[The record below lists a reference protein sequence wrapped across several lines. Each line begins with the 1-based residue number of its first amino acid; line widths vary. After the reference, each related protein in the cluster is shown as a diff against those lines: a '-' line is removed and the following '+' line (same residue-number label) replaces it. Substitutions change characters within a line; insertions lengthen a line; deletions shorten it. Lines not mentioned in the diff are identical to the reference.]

1 MRASVAQQKK
11 KEENK
16 VKGDGAS
23 SSAPKAV
30 GKGALKRKPNGKDDR
45 PPKKLAVTVGDKS
58 SKKLTPL
65 RTGHGMGKGLM
76 TSLGPVA
83 QGPDRHLLMH
93 KDYAIEMVGSII
105 RDKDVDPC
113 VEEGTDEL
121 GASGLFDLTRVRFP
135 LSLSF
140 LHTCL
145 VADGYCA
152 LQALVRMRALQVQDR
167 GVAKERVVACLHK
180 RIELLTEEEE
190 NTRVPFALLTKR

>member
-1 MRASVAQQKK
+1 
-11 KEENK
+11 

-30 GKGALKRKPNGKDDR
+30 GKGVHKTKPDGKDDH
-45 PPKKLAVTVGDKS
+45 PPKKPSVIVGDKS
-58 SKKLTPL
+58 LKKPTPL
-65 RTGHGMGKGLM
+65 KTGHGVGKGLM
-76 TSLGPVA
+76 TSSGPVA
-83 QGPDRHLLMH
+83 QGPNCRLLTH

-121 GASGLFDLTRVRFP
+121 GASGLFDLTQVRFP

-152 LQALVRMRALQVQDR
+152 L
-167 GVAKERVVACLHK
+167 
-180 RIELLTEEEE
+180 
-190 NTRVPFALLTKR
+190 